1 MAIVVGGPTDAQVE
15 ARHDRGM
22 NLLIMVPPDVD
33 ITASATDPG
42 DKPRAVIKGEL
53 LQESEVFA
61 GLTDAQMQRVDA
73 LTAMTQ
79 CERGKVFFSPEDT
92 PGTIYFLKEG
102 RVRLYRRTRE
112 GKQLTVAVLDRGA
125 VFGESRLIGQNHAGV
140 YAEADEHCLL
150 CVMPAGHLET
160 LIAEVPQVGLNLLRF
175 VGQRLQRTTEL
186 AEEVAF
192 WSVRRRLARTIL
204 ELDDRYGHP
213 TMGGGRIV
221 NKTFTQS
228 DIAEMCGSTRETVAE
243 LMSALKKQGIISTRR
258 RRIVIEDHAALE
270 RLSTEQ

>member
-1 MAIVVGGPTDAQVE
+1 
-15 ARHDRGM
+15 M
-22 NLLIMVPPDVD
+22 NLLTMVPDPANIPADAPAVD
-33 ITASATDPG
+33 DR
-42 DKPRAVIKGEL
+42 PRAVIKHEL
-53 LQESEVFA
+53 LEESQIFE
-61 GLTDAQMQRVDA
+61 GLDDRQMQRVDE
-73 LTAMTQ
+73 LTSMTQ

-102 RVRLYRRTRE
+102 RVRLYRRTSE

-140 YAEADEHCLL
+140 YAEADEQCLL
-150 CVMPAGHLET
+150 CVMPAGHLEI
-160 LIAEVPQVGLNLLRF
+160 LINEVPLVGLNLLRF

-213 TMGGGRIV
+213 TLGGGRIV
-221 NKTFTQS
+221 NKTFTQA

-243 LMSALKKQGIISTRR
+243 LMSALKKQGILGTRR
-258 RRIVIEDHAALE
+258 RRIVIEDRDALVT
-270 RLSTEQ
+270 LSESQ

>member
-1 MAIVVGGPTDAQVE
+1 MRHVGGMNPLTMEPDTSARPTDE
-15 ARHDRGM
+15 AIAAAGFGDR
-22 NLLIMVPPDVD
+22 
-33 ITASATDPG
+33 
-42 DKPRAVIKGEL
+42 PRAEIKHEL
-53 LQESEVFA
+53 LQESHIFE
-61 GLTDAQMQRVDA
+61 GLDDKQLQRVDE
-73 LTAMTQ
+73 LTAITQ

-102 RVRLYRRTRE
+102 RVRLYRRTPE

-140 YAEADEHCLL
+140 YAEADEQCLL
-150 CVMPAGHLET
+150 CVMPAGHLEV

-204 ELDDRYGHP
+204 ELDERYGHP

-221 NKTFTQS
+221 NKTFTQA
-228 DIAEMCGSTRETVAE
+228 DLAEMCGSTRETVAE
-243 LMSALKKQGIISTRR
+243 LMSALKKQGILGTRR
-258 RRIVIEDHAALE
+258 RRIVIEDRDALQQ
-270 RLSTEQ
+270 LSVQQ

>member
-1 MAIVVGGPTDAQVE
+1 VP
-15 ARHDRGM
+15 ARHDQGM
-22 NLLIMVPPDVD
+22 NLLTMVPTPADTADDVPAAAPDD
-33 ITASATDPG
+33 R
-42 DKPRAVIKGEL
+42 PRAVIKGEL
-53 LQESEVFA
+53 LQESEIFA
-61 GLTDAQMQRVDA
+61 GLTDEQMKRVDE
-73 LTAMTQ
+73 LTSMTQ

-102 RVRLYRRTRE
+102 RVRLYRRTPE
-112 GKQLTVAVLDRGA
+112 GKQLTIAVLDRGA
-125 VFGESRLIGQNHAGV
+125 VFGESRMIGQNHAGV

-150 CVMPAGHLET
+150 CVMPAGHLEVLVT
-160 LIAEVPQVGLNLLRF
+160 EVPMVGLNLLKF

-204 ELDDRYGHP
+204 ELDERYGHP

-243 LMSALKKQGIISTRR
+243 LMSALKKQGILSTRR
-258 RRIVIEDHAALE
+258 RRIVIEDHVALE

>member
-1 MAIVVGGPTDAQVE
+1 VRVA
-15 ARHDRGM
+15 HDQGM
-22 NLLIMVPPDVD
+22 NLLTMTPDSLD
-33 ITASATDPG
+33 HIDLEHDPR
-42 DKPRAVIKGEL
+42 PRAVIKHEL
-53 LQESEVFA
+53 LEESEIFS
-61 GLTDAQMQRVDA
+61 GLDDRQMQRVDA
-73 LTAMTQ
+73 LTSMTQ

-92 PGTIYFLKEG
+92 PGTIYFLQEG
-102 RVRLYRRTRE
+102 RVRLYRRTPE

-125 VFGESRLIGQNHAGV
+125 VFGESQMIGQTHAGV

-150 CVMPAGHLET
+150 CVMPSGHLEV
-160 LIAEVPQVGLNLLRF
+160 LIAEVPRVGLNLLRF

-204 ELDDRYGHP
+204 ELDERYGHP
-213 TMGGGRIV
+213 TLTGGRIV

-243 LMSALKKQGIISTRR
+243 LMSAMKKQGIIGTRR
-258 RRIVIEDHAALE
+258 RRIVIEDRDALE
-270 RLSTEQ
+270 ALSVKQ

>member
-1 MAIVVGGPTDAQVE
+1 MTSTMTVPDSTAAASEPVDDL
-15 ARHDRGM
+15 DR
-22 NLLIMVPPDVD
+22 
-33 ITASATDPG
+33 
-42 DKPRAVIKGEL
+42 PRSVIKHEL
-53 LQESEVFA
+53 LEESQLFE
-61 GLTDAQMQRVDA
+61 GLDDRQMQRVDA
-73 LTAMTQ
+73 LTSMTQ

-102 RVRLYRRTRE
+102 RVRLYRRTPE
-112 GKQLTVAVLDRGA
+112 GKQLTVAMLDRGA
-125 VFGESRLIGQNHAGV
+125 VFGESRLIGQTHAGV
-140 YAEADEHCLL
+140 YAEADEQCLL
-150 CVMPAGHLET
+150 CVMPSGHLEL
-160 LIAEVPQVGLNLLRF
+160 LIGEVPKVGLNLLRF

-204 ELDDRYGHP
+204 ELDERYGHP

-243 LMSALKKQGIISTRR
+243 LMSALKKRGIISTRR
-258 RRIVIEDHAALE
+258 RRIVIEDRPALE
-270 RLSTEQ
+270 QLSTEQ

>member
-1 MAIVVGGPTDAQVE
+1 MNCFAMVPAPENYDVE
-15 ARHDRGM
+15 AEAARPVTLMKH
-22 NLLIMVPPDVD
+22 
-33 ITASATDPG
+33 
-42 DKPRAVIKGEL
+42 EL
-53 LQESEVFA
+53 LQESELFG
-61 GLTDAQMQRVDA
+61 GLTDKQMQRVDD
-73 LTAMTQ
+73 LTAVTQ

-102 RVRLYRRTRE
+102 RVRLYRRTPE

-125 VFGESRLIGQNHAGV
+125 VFGESQLIGQNHAGV
-140 YAEADEHCLL
+140 YAEADEVCML

-160 LIAEVPQVGLNLLRF
+160 LIGEVPIIGLNLLRF

-204 ELDDRYGHP
+204 ELDERYGHP
-213 TMGGGRIV
+213 TLNGGRIV
-221 NKTFTQS
+221 NKTFTQA

-243 LMSALKKQGIISTRR
+243 LMSALKKQGIITARR
-258 RRIVIEDHAALE
+258 RRIVIEDRPALE
-270 RLSTEQ
+270 RLLEDA